1 MQARTEKITFQGAA
15 GAIDCVLD
23 IPLTAPV
30 GWALVL
36 HPHPLQGGARENK
49 IVTTIARACLEHGL
63 IAVRP
68 NFRGV
73 GASEGEFD
81 HAVGETTDILQL
93 VQQFTLSRPEAAAG
107 KWVLAGF
114 SFGTGVAARVYSELA
129 NSQKTVPDVLM
140 LVGSAVGR
148 FSQGDLTLPDDTLL
162 IHGEQDDVVP
172 LSEVMDF
179 ARPRALP
186 VVVIP
191 EASHFFHGK
200 LLILRRLVQQRLAAM
215 SFPNKSLI

>member
-23 IPLTAPV
+23 IPMKTPVV

-36 HPHPLQGGARENK
+36 HPHSLQGGTRDNK

-81 HAVGETTDILQL
+81 HAVGESVDILQL
-93 VQQFTLSRPEAAAG
+93 VQQFTQAWPQAAAG

-129 NSQKTVPDVLM
+129 HAGQTVPDAVM
-140 LVGSAVGR
+140 LVGSAVAR

-162 IHGEQDDVVP
+162 IHGEQDEVVP

-191 EASHFFHGK
+191 EATHFFHGK

-215 SFPNKSLI
+215 

>member
-23 IPLTAPV
+23 IPFDAPV

-36 HPHPLQGGARENK
+36 HPHPLQGGARDNK
-49 IVTTIARACLEHGL
+49 VVTTIARACLEQGL

-73 GASEGEFD
+73 GTSEGEFD
-81 HAVGETTDILQL
+81 NAVGETADILQL
-93 VQQFTLSRPEAAAG
+93 VQQFTQAKPQAAAG

-129 NSQKTVPDVLM
+129 NTQQTVPDAVI

-148 FSQGDLTLPDDTLL
+148 FSKGDLTLPDDTLL
-162 IHGEQDDVVP
+162 IHGEQDEVVP

-215 SFPNKSLI
+215 